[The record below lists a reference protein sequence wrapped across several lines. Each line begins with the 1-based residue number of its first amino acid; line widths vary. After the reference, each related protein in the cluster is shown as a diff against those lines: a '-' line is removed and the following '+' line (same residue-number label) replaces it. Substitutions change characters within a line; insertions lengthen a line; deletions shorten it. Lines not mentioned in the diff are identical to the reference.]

1 MSAPNAIQERLLG
14 WYASHQRDLPWR
26 NTSDPYAILVAEI
39 MLQQTQVA
47 RVIPK
52 YTLFLEQFPTW
63 KVLADAQ
70 PGSVIRAWEGLGY
83 NRRAIRLQA
92 TARQVLER
100 FKGHLPRSPHQLEEL
115 DGVGRYTA
123 AAVACFAFSIPTPV
137 VDTNV
142 RRVLGRLLFSPQPV
156 PERDIISA
164 AHSLLDGL
172 PNGSASSWAQAL
184 MDLGATVC
192 THIRPRCDI
201 CPLHDSCVSAS
212 AFQSPEGNVIAE
224 RPAFYRPRQTPFRDS
239 SRYYRGRIIQHLRVL
254 PTGESIGLA
263 ALGTTLRSDLTQDDL
278 PWLHRMVV
286 QLHQEG
292 LVHMDEMESTTGQEE
307 LGRVQVR
314 LP

>member
-14 WYASHQRDLPWR
+14 WYAGHQRDLPWR

-52 YTLFLEQFPTW
+52 YTRFLERFPTW
-63 KVLADAQ
+63 EALAEA
-70 PGSVIRAWEGLGY
+70 PLGTVIRAWEGLGY

-92 TARQVLER
+92 TARQVMER
-100 FKGHLPRSPHQLEEL
+100 FEGHLPHNPRELEEL

-123 AAVACFAFSIPTPV
+123 AAVACFAFGIHTPV

-142 RRVLGRLLFSPQPV
+142 RRVLGRLLFSPQPA
-156 PERDIISA
+156 PERDITSA
-164 AHSLLDGL
+164 AISLLDGL
-172 PNGSASSWAQAL
+172 PNGSAPSWSQSL

-192 THIRPRCDI
+192 THAQPHCDV
-201 CPLHDSCVSAS
+201 CPLRDPCVSAPI
-212 AFQSPEGNVIAE
+212 FQRLEGKAVAE
-224 RPAFYRPRQTPFRDS
+224 RPASYRPRQTPFRDS
-239 SRYYRGRIIQHLRVL
+239 SRYYRGRIVQHLRTL
-254 PTGESIGLA
+254 APGEAIGLVE
-263 ALGTTLRSDLTQDDL
+263 LGTALRSEFTRDNL
-278 PWLHRMVV
+278 PWLHRMVA

-292 LVHMDEMESTTGQEE
+292 LVYTEALESTIGSEETGK
-307 LGRVQVR
+307 VQVR

>member
-14 WYASHQRDLPWR
+14 WYATQQRDLPWR

-52 YTLFLEQFPTW
+52 YTQFLEQFPTW
-63 KVLADAQ
+63 KALAEAQ
-70 PGSVIRAWEGLGY
+70 PGTVIRAWEGLGY

-100 FKGHLPRSPHQLEEL
+100 FKGHLPRNPHQLEEL

-123 AAVACFAFSIPTPV
+123 AAVACFAFGLPTPV

-142 RRVLGRLLFSPQPV
+142 RRVLGRLLFGPQPV
-156 PERDIISA
+156 PERDITSA

-192 THIRPRCDI
+192 THIQPRCDI
-201 CPLHDSCVSAS
+201 CPLQNSCVSAS
-212 AFQSPEGNVIAE
+212 TLQQLQGKTVAESPAS
-224 RPAFYRPRQTPFRDS
+224 YRSRQAPFRDS
-239 SRYYRGRIIQHLRVL
+239 SRYYRGHIVQHLRAL
-254 PTGESIGLA
+254 PPGETIGLV
-263 ALGTTLRSDLTQDDL
+263 ALGTALRNEFTRDDL
-278 PWLHRMVV
+278 PWLHRMVA

-292 LVHMDEMESTTGQEE
+292 LVFTETVESTIGSEETGKV
-307 LGRVQVR
+307 RVR